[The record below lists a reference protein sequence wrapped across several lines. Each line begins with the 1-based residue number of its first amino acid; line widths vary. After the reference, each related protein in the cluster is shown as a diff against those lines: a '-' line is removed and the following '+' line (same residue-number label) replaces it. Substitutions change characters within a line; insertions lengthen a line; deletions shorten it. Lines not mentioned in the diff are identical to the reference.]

1 MAIGADD
8 DAGRNAELADAA
20 HAAGVPVNV
29 VDAPE
34 LSTVIVPAIVDR
46 DPVVVA
52 IGTEGAAPIIARDLR
67 ARIESWLPADFGRV
81 ATYAAALRPRVRDAI
96 AQPAARRQFWERLLR
111 GPFRDRALAADVA
124 GAEQEATRAL
134 RDAGKGS
141 HGSVVLVGCGPGDP
155 DLLTLKAL
163 QALQDADVLVHDRLV
178 NPAILDYARRD
189 AVRIDVGKA
198 PGGKATPQDEI
209 NRILVREALKG
220 QRVARLKGGDAM
232 VFGRAA
238 EEIAAARA
246 AGIDVTVIPGI
257 TAAHAIAASV
267 TLPLTLRGK
276 VRQFAVVTGAT
287 EDGAAD
293 LDWRALA
300 APGQGF
306 AIYMGVRSA
315 AVIEQ
320 QSPRRGRRPRNAGRH
335 RRERHAAP
343 GARHRDDARGS
354 RRGRTGRG
362 RHGARHHLH
371 RLGLGRGLPLPPCA
385 RPRPSRP
392 THRSRLNSTSTTPRA
407 SAQNRSEGAHDGPAA
422 KDGAV
427 RAGTDRRH
435 QRRSGKLDASAAKL
449 ARRLSRRR
457 RGGRRTGGS
466 ARRRGASPRSA
477 DAALRQRIRQH
488 GKPGAEGAQ
497 AGATAWL
504 RRARPRHG
512 RRRSGNAG

>member
-1 MAIGADD
+1 MKYFPLFMDLEDRDVLIAGGGEKAVQKLRLLAKTMARLTVVAETVSPEIEALARRHPVSLQLRRLRPEDVKGKAVAIGADD
-8 DAGRNAELADAA
+8 SAERNAELARAA
-20 HAAGVPVNV
+20 HAAGVPVNI
-29 VDAPE
+29 VDAPD

-46 DPVVVA
+46 HPVVVA

-67 ARIESWLPADFGRV
+67 TRIESWLPADFGRV

-96 AQPAARRQFWERLLR
+96 TQPAARRQFWEGLLR
-111 GPFRDRALAADVA
+111 GPFRDRALAANVA
-124 GAEQEATRAL
+124 GAEQEAARAL

-189 AVRIDVGKA
+189 AVRIDVGKM
-198 PGGKATPQDEI
+198 PGGKATPQGEI

-293 LDWRALA
+293 LDWQALA

-315 AVIEQ
+315 TVIE
-320 QSPRRGRRPRNAGRH
+320 RNLLDAGAEPATPVVIVENGTLPQ
-335 RRERHAAP
+335 ERVIETTLA
-343 GARHRDDARGS
+343 D
-354 RRGRTGRG
+354 
-362 RHGARHHLH
+362 L
-371 RLGLGRGLPLPPCA
+371 
-385 RPRPSRP
+385 
-392 THRSRLNSTSTTPRA
+392 ST
-407 SAQNRSEGAHDGPAA
+407 
-422 KDGAV
+422 AV
-427 RAGTDRRH
+427 RAEAVTAPAIIFIGLGWDE
-435 QRRSGKLDASAAKL
+435 AC
-449 ARRLSRRR
+449 LSRPARVR
-457 RGGRRTGGS
+457 TFASNASQRAEQHIDNPTGFGPEPIGRRT
-466 ARRRGASPRSA
+466 
-477 DAALRQRIRQH
+477 
-488 GKPGAEGAQ
+488 
-497 AGATAWL
+497 
-504 RRARPRHG
+504 
-512 RRRSGNAG
+512 

>member
-1 MAIGADD
+1 MKYFPLFMDLEDRHVLVAGGGEKALQKLRLLAKTTARVTVVAETISPEIKALATRRTVSLQLRRLRPEDVKGKAVAIGADD
-8 DAGRNAELADAA
+8 SAERNAELARAA
-20 HAAGVPVNV
+20 RAAGVPVNI

-52 IGTEGAAPIIARDLR
+52 IGTEGAAPVIARDLR
-67 ARIESWLPADFGRV
+67 ARIESWLPANFGRV
-81 ATYAAALRPRVRDAI
+81 ASTAAALRPRVRDAI
-96 AQPAARRQFWERLLR
+96 SQPAARRQFWEGLLR
-111 GPFRDRALAADVA
+111 GPFRDRALAADAA
-124 GAEQEATRAL
+124 GTEQEAARAL

-189 AVRIDVGKA
+189 AVRIDVGKM
-198 PGGKATPQDEI
+198 PGGKATPQDDI

-293 LDWRALA
+293 LDWHALA
-300 APGQGF
+300 APGQAF

-315 AVIEQ
+315 AVIERNLLDAGAEPATPVVIVENGTLPQ
-320 QSPRRGRRPRNAGRH
+320 ERVIEATLADLSAAVQAEAVTAPAIIFIGLGWDEACLSRPARVRTFASNASRPAERHIDNPAGFGPELIGRRA
-335 RRERHAAP
+335 
-343 GARHRDDARGS
+343 
-354 RRGRTGRG
+354 
-362 RHGARHHLH
+362 
-371 RLGLGRGLPLPPCA
+371 
-385 RPRPSRP
+385 
-392 THRSRLNSTSTTPRA
+392 
-407 SAQNRSEGAHDGPAA
+407 
-422 KDGAV
+422 
-427 RAGTDRRH
+427 
-435 QRRSGKLDASAAKL
+435 
-449 ARRLSRRR
+449 
-457 RGGRRTGGS
+457 
-466 ARRRGASPRSA
+466 
-477 DAALRQRIRQH
+477 
-488 GKPGAEGAQ
+488 
-497 AGATAWL
+497 
-504 RRARPRHG
+504 
-512 RRRSGNAG
+512 